1 MSRALEPHDLLHGHG
16 YVCKLR
22 MSTCKQNRV
31 QVHPVKLSRSTPR
44 CLLGPKWAASALP
57 LVSGSRLR
65 HWPLPARWPHTYT
78 APVVSTLLWQLRQ
91 SEAHAHTCT
100 HRHTLTLTS
109 QANHPPLLQRL
120 LVGTTSADCLFSEPK
135 TRICCSNHSTAPL
148 CRGLGRVP
156 RDKK

>member
-1 MSRALEPHDLLHGHG
+1 MQAQNVD
-16 YVCKLR
+16 
-22 MSTCKQNRV
+22 KQNRV
-31 QVHPVKLSRSTPR
+31 RSPSPVQLSRSTPR

-57 LVSGSRLR
+57 LVSGCRLR

-78 APVVSTLLWQLRQ
+78 APLVSTLRDR
-91 SEAHAHTCT
+91 ARHAHTCT

-120 LVGTTSADCLFSEPK
+120 LVGTTSTDGLSGEPK

-156 RDKK
+156 RGKNQHTNTCKKSL